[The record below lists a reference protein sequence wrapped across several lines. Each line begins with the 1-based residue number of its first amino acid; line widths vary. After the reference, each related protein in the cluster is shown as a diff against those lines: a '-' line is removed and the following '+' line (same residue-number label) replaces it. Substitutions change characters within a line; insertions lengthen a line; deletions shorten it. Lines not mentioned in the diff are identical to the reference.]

1 MMEEKNGNKPEDG
14 GPGLSPGAV
23 AGIVVV
29 VLLVATAAVGVFFY
43 RRKCFSAL
51 TENVGNS
58 EHETPLVYVEF
69 ADQEK
74 GALTKEERK
83 SEMEKDER
91 ERHIFV
97 EDTAGSQAI
106 GDDDEHP

>member
-1 MMEEKNGNKPEDG
+1 MSIEINIMKSTLQIVLFLLMMC
-14 GPGLSPGAV
+14 GPGLSPA
-23 AGIVVV
+23 
-29 VLLVATAAVGVFFY
+29 LTENVGN
-43 RRKCFSAL
+43 SELQTSL